1 MYKKE
6 TIVCV
11 VTKMDLVKFFETVGR
26 LKLEKRKGWV
36 DRGVKDAESVA
47 DHSMR
52 LSVMALV
59 LAKKLGLDECK
70 AVKMAV
76 VHDLP
81 EAIVGDTATRLKEEW
96 QEISNSEKKEKEE
109 RALEEL
115 CELLDSASAE
125 EIRGIWKE
133 FEERK
138 SEEAKLVYELDR
150 LEAIFQ
156 ALEYERAGNF
166 EVSLQEF
173 YDFADARLSRPE
185 VRAIFEELMDSRQ
198 KSGDSARKH

>member
-96 QEISNSEKKEKEE
+96 QSLSSPLNPKHTLGFNVIEK
-109 RALEEL
+109 
-115 CELLDSASAE
+115 
-125 EIRGIWKE
+125 
-133 FEERK
+133 
-138 SEEAKLVYELDR
+138 
-150 LEAIFQ
+150 
-156 ALEYERAGNF
+156 
-166 EVSLQEF
+166 
-173 YDFADARLSRPE
+173 
-185 VRAIFEELMDSRQ
+185 RAIDGNSN
-198 KSGDSARKH
+198 